1 MTRPPDDPY
10 LWLEEVEGEA
20 PLAWAR
26 ARNAETAEVLAGD
39 DMRGLEHR
47 IRDFLDSDPRLPDLR
62 KAGRWYYHFWKDAH
76 HPRGLWRRTSL
87 DEYREDAPAWETVLD
102 LDALAAAEGERWV
115 WRSVDFLQ
123 PDCRRCLVIL
133 SRGGTD
139 ADVVREF
146 DLEAKHFV
154 ADGFRMP
161 EAKNNAMWR
170 DADTLFIGAD
180 FGPGSMTASG
190 YPRTV
195 RLWRR
200 GTPISAAEPL
210 FEASADDVVVYGWR
224 DLTPGFERDFIVRV
238 ATFFTSEWLLWR
250 DGRFIRLDKPDSAQV
265 SVHRELLFIQLR
277 DDWAVGG
284 TTHPAGSLLAADFEA
299 FVAGERCFAVL
310 FAPDARTSLMSY
322 SPTRHHILLNE
333 LHDVRNRI
341 VVLTRDGDR
350 WQRAL
355 LSGLPR
361 VEMVV
366 ADAVD
371 PVEGDDY
378 FATASDNLTPTQ
390 LLHGT
395 IGAGPPS
402 ILKQV
407 PPAFDA
413 SGLAITRHEAVSRDG
428 TRVPYFQVARAGL
441 VHDGSHPTQ
450 LTGYGGFATPLLPKY
465 SGSIGMAWLERGGVY
480 VVANIRGGGEFGPRW
495 HAAARGANRPRA
507 YEDFIAVAEDL
518 VRRKVTTPAHLGITG
533 GSNGGLLM
541 GNMLTMRPDLF
552 GAIVCMVPVLDM
564 RRYHTLLAGASWV
577 AEFGNPDDPDEW
589 AYIRTFSPYHNL
601 RDGIRYPPV
610 LFMTSTRDDRVHPGH
625 ARKMAARMQE
635 AGHDVLYHESIEG
648 GHAGAADNAQLAHWT
663 ALYHAFLWRRLR

>member
-1 MTRPPDDPY
+1 MTTPMTRPSDDPY

-26 ARNAETAEVLAGD
+26 ARNAETAEVLASD
-39 DMRGLEHR
+39 DMRGLEQR
-47 IRDFLDSDPRLPDLR
+47 IRDFLDADLRLADLR

-76 HPRGLWRRTSL
+76 HPRGMWRRTTL
-87 DEYREDAPAWETVLD
+87 DEYRKDTPAWDTVLD

-115 WRSVDFLQ
+115 WQGVDFLQ

-146 DLEAKHFV
+146 DLEAKQFV

-161 EAKNNAMWR
+161 EAKNNVMWR
-170 DADTLFIGAD
+170 DVDTLFIGAD

-200 GTPISAAEPL
+200 GTPISAAEPV
-210 FEASADDVVVYGWR
+210 FEASADDVVVYAWR
-224 DLTPGFERDFIVRV
+224 DLTPGFERDFIVRI

-265 SVHRELLFIQLR
+265 SIHRELLFIHLR

-361 VEMVV
+361 AEMIV

-395 IGAGPPS
+395 IGAGAAVDPEAGAARVRRERTRDHAARSGVARRYPRALLPGGARGPRARRQPS
-402 ILKQV
+402 HAAHRLRRLRDV
-407 PPAFDA
+407 APAEVQR
-413 SGLAITRHEAVSRDG
+413 LHRHG
-428 TRVPYFQVARAGL
+428 VARA
-441 VHDGSHPTQ
+441 
-450 LTGYGGFATPLLPKY
+450 
-465 SGSIGMAWLERGGVY
+465 R
-480 VVANIRGGGEFGPRW
+480 
-495 HAAARGANRPRA
+495 
-507 YEDFIAVAEDL
+507 
-518 VRRKVTTPAHLGITG
+518 
-533 GSNGGLLM
+533 
-541 GNMLTMRPDLF
+541 
-552 GAIVCMVPVLDM
+552 
-564 RRYHTLLAGASWV
+564 
-577 AEFGNPDDPDEW
+577 
-589 AYIRTFSPYHNL
+589 
-601 RDGIRYPPV
+601 
-610 LFMTSTRDDRVHPGH
+610 
-625 ARKMAARMQE
+625 
-635 AGHDVLYHESIEG
+635 
-648 GHAGAADNAQLAHWT
+648 
-663 ALYHAFLWRRLR
+663 RRLRRGQHPRRRRVRTALARGRARREPPAVPTRTSSRWPRTSCAARSPRRPISASRGAAMAAS